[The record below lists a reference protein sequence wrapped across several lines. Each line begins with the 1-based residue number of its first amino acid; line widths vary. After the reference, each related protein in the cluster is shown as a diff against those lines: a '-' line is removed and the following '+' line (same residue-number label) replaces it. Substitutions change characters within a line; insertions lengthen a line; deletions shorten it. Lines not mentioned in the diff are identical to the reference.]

1 MAKNVIKNNGE
12 IELLSQ
18 QELEDSL
25 GKVVTGLQQEQAR
38 GLSTARFEGIG
49 TISGG
54 VLALPGLT
62 GDYPMGPDT
71 GFAWAVQRIS
81 CDGLGTN
88 DVLKVY
94 RNGVTGYGF
103 IDILTAAK
111 PSIRPGGKGVILR
124 SGEQLFVS
132 GTGLTATG
140 DLVVNGEALETSE
153 LDLYKLL

>member
-1 MAKNVIKNNGE
+1 MKHVIKNGGE
-12 IELLSQ
+12 INLLTQEELNQ
-18 QELEDSL
+18 SL
-25 GKVVTGLQQEQAR
+25 GTVVTGMQQEQAR

-49 TISGG
+49 TIAGG
-54 VLALPGLT
+54 ILAIPGVT

-88 DVLKVY
+88 DILKVY
-94 RNGVTGYGF
+94 RNGVSGYGF

-124 SGEQLFVS
+124 SGEQLVVT
-132 GTGLTATG
+132 GAGLTATG
-140 DLVVNGEALETSE
+140 DLVINGEALETSE